1 MRLLLD
7 ESIPRQL
14 GSLFPDPFETRTVQR
29 MGWTG
34 TNNGDLLRLA
44 PVNGFDA
51 FITADQGVEHQ
62 QNPYQLPLPVVI
74 LIADRTRIAELQPLV
89 PEVIDLLTSG
99 VEKRFYR
106 IVG

>member
-14 GSLFPDPFETRTVQR
+14 GSRLPDPFETRTVQR

-34 TNNGDLLRLA
+34 TSNGDLLRLA
-44 PVNGFDA
+44 QVNGFDA

-74 LIADRTRIAELQPLV
+74 LIAHRTRIADLEPLI
-89 PEVIDLLTSG
+89 PEVIDLLTGG
-99 VEKRFYR
+99 VEKGFYR

>member
-14 GSLFPDPFETRTVQR
+14 GSRFPDSFETRTVQR

-34 TNNGDLLRLA
+34 RSNGDLLRLA
-44 PVNGFDA
+44 QTNGFDA

-62 QNPYQLPLPVVI
+62 QNPYQLPMPVVI
-74 LIADRTRIAELQPLV
+74 LIARRTRIAELEPPI
-89 PEVIDLLTSG
+89 PEVIDLLTRG
-99 VEKRFYR
+99 VEKGFYR
-106 IVG
+106 IAG